1 MSSSRPRDT
10 RWRTPAR
17 WPLRA
22 RLIAEQVVLLSL
34 VCVIIGVVTGFA
46 LRDFLVQRLDQQLT
60 QTAGRAGFGPG
71 RDDPMF
77 MADPPSRSG
86 EHVLNGPGF
95 GPGTLVFET
104 LGGTVE
110 ANRVDTAGALET
122 IADQAT
128 LTTLSSVPAD
138 GRPRTVE
145 LGALGGYRVV
155 SAQFR
160 TGTVVTGLPLSEV
173 SSTVLRMGLIL
184 GGVALG
190 GLITVGLAG
199 ALIIRRTL
207 EPLER
212 VAATAGR
219 VAELP
224 LHEGEVALAE
234 RVPAADAT
242 PDTEVGQV
250 GLALNR
256 MLGHVGEAL
265 SARHASETR
274 VRQFV
279 ADASHELR
287 TPLAAIRGY
296 AELTRRSREVVS
308 PEIAH
313 AMGRVESEA
322 VRMTSL
328 VEDLLLLA
336 RLDAGRPLE
345 LGEVDLSRLVV
356 DSVSDARIAGR
367 EHDWR
372 LALPPEAVTVRGDAD
387 RVRQVLANLLSN
399 ARAHTPPGTT
409 VTTVLNPGRAG
420 WVDLV
425 VADDGPGIPEALQP
439 EVFERF
445 ARGDSSRSR
454 AAGST
459 GLGLSIVAAVV
470 SAHGGSVRVDSRPGA
485 TRFTVSLPAS

>member
-60 QTAGRAGFGPG
+60 QTAGRTGFGPMMDG
-71 RDDPMF
+71 GGQRPGPSDLLDDHPL
-77 MADPPSRSG
+77 D
-86 EHVLNGPGF
+86 NPGF
-95 GPGTLVFET
+95 GPGTLFS
-104 LGGTVE
+104 
-110 ANRVDTAGALET
+110 RVRNSQLKADRVNSSGVSET
-122 IADQAT
+122 ISDEAA
-128 LTTLSSVPAD
+128 LAVLSAVPQD
-138 GRPRTVE
+138 RKPRTVE
-145 LGALGGYRVV
+145 LGALGSYRVV
-155 SAQFR
+155 AVP
-160 TGTVVTGLPLSEV
+160 TPNGAAVTGLPLSEV
-173 SSTVLRMGLIL
+173 NSTVLRMGLIL

-256 MLGHVGEAL
+256 MLGHVGDAL

-296 AELTRRSREVVS
+296 AELTRRSRDSVS

-399 ARAHTPPGTT
+399 ARTHTPPGTT
-409 VTTVLNPGRAG
+409 VTTMLNPGRAG

-425 VADDGPGIPEALQP
+425 VADDGPGIPEALLP

-470 SAHGGSVRVDSRPGA
+470 SAHGGAVRVDSRPGA
-485 TRFTVSLPAS
+485 TRFTVSLPAG